1 MAGTFQAMTTQPLRS
16 MRVTARRQETD
27 DIVSFDLAD
36 PAGAALPAFTAG
48 AHIDIEAAP
57 GLIRQYSLLNDPF
70 ERHRYRVGI
79 LKDSNSR
86 GGSVAMHEIQAGDMV
101 RIAGPRNHFE
111 LHADSHEALL
121 LAGGIGITPLLCM
134 ARQLYRHGQAFALH
148 YCVRSAAHAAFLDEL
163 RSAPFAGNVHVHRDD
178 GAAEQRLNL
187 NALLAAHAPDT
198 HIYVCGPGGFMSWC
212 IETATAYG
220 VADSR
225 IHREYFKAA
234 PVPEALD
241 SSFEVQ
247 LASSGAVFKVPENAS
262 ILQVLRENGVN
273 LPASCETG
281 VCGTCLTGV
290 LSGVPE
296 HRDVY
301 LTKEERAAGDV
312 MLPCCSRAASALLV
326 LDL

>member
-1 MAGTFQAMTTQPLRS
+1 MTTQPMRS
-16 MRVTARRQETD
+16 VRVAARRQETQ

-36 PAGAALPAFTAG
+36 PTGAPLPAFTAG

-57 GLIRQYSLLNDPF
+57 GIIRQYSLLNDPA
-70 ERHRYRVGI
+70 ERHRYQVGI
-79 LKDSNSR
+79 LKDSTSR
-86 GGSVAMHEIQAGDMV
+86 GGSVAMHAIQPGDML

-111 LHADSHEALL
+111 LYAGAHETLL

-134 ARQLYRHGQAFALH
+134 ARQLHRAGQAFALH

-163 RSAPFAGNVHVHRDD
+163 RGTPFAGNVHIHMDD

-187 NALLAAHAPDT
+187 NAVLAAHTPDT
-198 HIYVCGPGGFMSWC
+198 HIYVCGPGGFMTWC
-212 IETATAYG
+212 IETASASG
-220 VADSR
+220 VADAR
-225 IHREYFKAA
+225 IHREYFKATPA
-234 PVPEALD
+234 PGAADAV
-241 SSFEVQ
+241 FEVQ
-247 LASSGAVFKVPENAS
+247 LASSGAVFKVPANTS

-296 HRDVY
+296 HRDMY

-312 MLPCCSRAASALLV
+312 ILPCCSRAACGLLV
-326 LDL
+326 LDI